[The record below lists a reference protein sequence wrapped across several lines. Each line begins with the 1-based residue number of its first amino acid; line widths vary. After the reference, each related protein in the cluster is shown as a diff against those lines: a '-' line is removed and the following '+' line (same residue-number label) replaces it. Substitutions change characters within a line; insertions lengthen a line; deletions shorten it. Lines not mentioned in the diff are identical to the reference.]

1 MAFSIGPVGRLFSR
15 DKVLDST
22 VLNLMGA
29 QVFRALVARLAYK
42 IRHPAVPDAVADRV
56 AELNRDGI
64 VVLRDFLPPEQFE
77 RVRAECAWL
86 DTQPDQIATFQH
98 GPTTLDSVAIRNFP
112 ERVLPSMYGFY
123 NDPRLRGIFTAAE
136 QRPVNLTEAGE
147 RESLTHGE
155 TGGDAG
161 GTIDPQTELHSD
173 IFFNTHKAWFYL
185 DDVRIEDGPLA
196 YVKGSHRLT
205 LARLGFVYRDSW
217 KRKPESDPSR
227 RISPDEQRRCEAD
240 ETVVTCSRNTL
251 VVVNTCGYHR
261 RLQGRPGRRRY
272 ALHLSIR
279 GNPFAPHSLHSK
291 IARHARVDDFLRRA
305 KKAWRGR
312 AHEALR

>member
-15 DKVLDST
+15 DKVIDST
-22 VLNLMGA
+22 LLNLMGA
-29 QVFRALVARLAYK
+29 QVFRALLARLAYK
-42 IRHPAVPDAVADRV
+42 IRHPLVPDAVADRV
-56 AELNRDGI
+56 AELHRDGI
-64 VVLRDFLPPEQFE
+64 VVLRDFLPAEQFE

-86 DTQPDQIATFQH
+86 DTQPDQIETFQH
-98 GPTTLDSVAIRNFP
+98 GPTTLEAVAIRNFP
-112 ERVLPSMYGFY
+112 ERALPSVYGFY
-123 NDPRLRGIFTAAE
+123 NDPRLHGIFTAAE

-155 TGGDAG
+155 AAETSGKV
-161 GTIDPQTELHSD
+161 DPQTELHSD
-173 IFFNTHKAWFYL
+173 IFFNTHKAWLYL
-185 DDVRIEDGPLA
+185 DDVCIEDGPLA

-217 KRKPESDPSR
+217 KRRPESDPSR
-227 RISPDEQRRCEAD
+227 RISPQEQRRCRAD
-240 ETVVTCSRNTL
+240 ETVVTCPRNTL

-272 ALHLSIR
+272 ALHMSIR
-279 GNPFAPHSLHSK
+279 GNPFAPHALRSK
-291 IARHARVDDFLRRA
+291 IARHARFYDFLRRA

-312 AHEALR
+312 AREALR